1 MAYERIK
8 TKHELKMN
16 LNYGEIGGKIK
27 RKTKTYSDITLDE
40 AVATPEAV
48 YETSRAMGSL
58 MEPIIDS
65 RNVVMTY
72 GISQTNE

>member
-1 MAYERIK
+1 MAYEQHK
-8 TKHELKMN
+8 LKAQLQVI
-16 LNYGEIGGKIK
+16 LNYGENGGKIK
-27 RKTKTYSDITLDE
+27 KKTKTYGDVTLDE

-48 YETSRAMGSL
+48 YETTRAMGSL

-72 GISQTNE
+72 GITQINE

>member
-16 LNYGEIGGKIK
+16 LNYGEVGGKIK
-27 RKTKTYSDITLDE
+27 RKTKTYSDVTLDE

>member
-1 MAYERIK
+1 MAYK
-8 TKHELKMN
+8 QYKLKAQLQVI
-16 LNYGEIGGKIK
+16 LNYGENEGKIK
-27 RKTKTYSDITLDE
+27 RKTKTYSDVTLDE

-48 YETSRAMGSL
+48 YDTSRAMGSL

>member
-1 MAYERIK
+1 MAYK
-8 TKHELKMN
+8 QYKLKAQLQVI
-16 LNYGEIGGKIK
+16 LNYGENEGKIK
-27 RKTKTYSDITLDE
+27 RKTKTYSDVTLDE
-40 AVATPEAV
+40 AVATSEAV

-65 RNVVMTY
+65 RNVVVTY

>member
-1 MAYERIK
+1 MAYK
-8 TKHELKMN
+8 QYKLKAQLQVI
-16 LNYGEIGGKIK
+16 LNYGENEGKIK

-40 AVATPEAV
+40 AVATAEAV